1 MRCSRETTIASETPR
16 LVGREIARGAAG
28 DEINSSNC
36 IPGNRGDPRTSK
48 CSGLDKLHSRF
59 DERSSTDI
67 LPVDDQGPAL
77 EHEGDPRTRR
87 EEEEELW
94 NRTFVTY
101 NTVTR
106 VDPPAGVPHV
116 EHRQPVFTIRAFS
129 SSSSLARDVPLF
141 GFAGLLASSN
151 FTICRARRGRTHHRR
166 ARKRPTQP
174 PTGYT
179 GGYWHRGR
187 RGF

>member
-1 MRCSRETTIASETPR
+1 M
-16 LVGREIARGAAG
+16 
-28 DEINSSNC
+28 
-36 IPGNRGDPRTSK
+36 
-48 CSGLDKLHSRF
+48 
-59 DERSSTDI
+59 
-67 LPVDDQGPAL
+67 Q
-77 EHEGDPRTRR
+77 RTRQVALALGR
-87 EEEEELW
+87 VKTTGAGLINRYPPGRRSEPDSRLLNTKAILALARREEELW

-101 NTVTR
+101 TVTR

-116 EHRQPVFTIRAFS
+116 EHRQPVPTIRTFS
-129 SSSSLARDVPLF
+129 SSSSLARDVSLF

-179 GGYWHRGR
+179 EVIGTGPSRV
-187 RGF
+187 